1 MPLHDKTFIISF
13 NTCKMFCSQGLR
25 NLVFLIIAALSF
37 LMPLNVS
44 GQHTADSLRHL
55 MKSANEL
62 RRGELN
68 VEMATYFLGQNPDS
82 ALYYSNRAIE
92 IGRKNNNHVIV
103 IRSYAKIG
111 EAYQKQNKMKEAI
124 SFYLKGLA
132 LAEKHNEKSLAG
144 TIYNGIG
151 VCYFYQNNPKK
162 AEEYLKLAAQ
172 AKKEGNDYQYYA
184 LITTNLAILQI
195 SSGSP
200 NEAIKTL
207 RDAEKT
213 LLKKKQPE
221 YLATVY
227 NSLGAA
233 YQTVKPDSCVYYYE
247 KSLEFALENKDLV
260 NQMTAYQNIGDY
272 HLEKK
277 NYAGAIEYM
286 KKAIAVNDK
295 RPEDQFKPALYDR
308 IGLAYES
315 VGDFKNAY
323 HYKKLESEA
332 RQRLFSV
339 QKQKDVDELEI
350 RYQSEKK
357 EKEIQLNKQEIE
369 KGKNQRNLILF
380 GALLVLLIAG
390 FITYLLFQRKKIT
403 QQFEQEKLKMFE
415 NIFHE
420 IRTPLTLIN
429 GPIQLMKQ
437 DPGIGNPEHLVL
449 MERNSKKLIRLVDEL
464 LDASKLGKGSF
475 QLHYTTGN
483 IGGFIDDIVNSF
495 AGEAAQDKNII
506 YDKNNLGANYS
517 FPSNALE
524 KILSNLIGNAVK
536 YCPGGSEIHIISGIE
551 RGKLVIEIKDNG
563 PGIPEKE
570 QKKVFRRFFR
580 GKYAA
585 GTNGTGIGL
594 SLVKELVELTHGT
607 IKMQSSSS
615 GTTFT
620 VSIPIEEQEAITVP
634 AQQEGIPTLLLA
646 EDDADTAAFTISVL
660 QDSFRVIH
668 AKNGQYAINLI
679 REELPDIVLSDI
691 MMPEKDGIELLKE
704 IRSDEFTSHLPVILF
719 SAKASLE
726 SRLEGLGYG
735 ADAYISKPFSP
746 DELKLTVRNLYT
758 TIQRNRENYQAS
770 IRSPKTFE
778 ERIKSDNAYV
788 NKVVACIIENIDKP
802 EYSVNELSDDMAVSR
817 SQLHRKL
824 AALTGFS
831 TTNFIRM
838 IRLEKAK
845 DLLLTNDGN
854 ISEIAY
860 KCGFSSQSYFT
871 KSFTEHFGK
880 SPSQFTKDQQIL

>member
-1 MPLHDKTFIISF
+1 MPNNIS
-13 NTCKMFCSQGLR
+13 CKFPEKFTLLIVIVFSLLLPLQLFSQK
-25 NLVFLIIAALSF
+25 
-37 LMPLNVS
+37 
-44 GQHTADSLRHL
+44 TADSLRAL
-55 MKSANEL
+55 MKDADGI

-68 VEMATYFLGQNPDS
+68 IELANYFLAHDPDS
-82 ALYYSNRAIE
+82 TVHYSRIAQN
-92 IGRKNNNHVIV
+92 IGKEKNNPKLI

-111 EAYQKQNKMKEAI
+111 EACQKQNKMKEAI
-124 SFYLKGLA
+124 SFYLKGLE
-132 LAEKHNEKSLAG
+132 LAERHNEKSLAG

-151 VCYFYQNNPKK
+151 VCYFYQNDPKK
-162 AEEYLKLAAQ
+162 AEKYLKLAAQ
-172 AKKEGNDYQYYA
+172 AKKDANDYQYYA

-195 SSGSP
+195 SNGSP

-207 RDAEKT
+207 KDAEKT
-213 LLKKKQPE
+213 LLKNKQPE

-247 KSLEFALENKDLV
+247 KSLDFALKNKDLV

-272 HLEKK
+272 HLENK
-277 NYAGAIEYM
+277 NYEAAIEYM
-286 KKAIAVNDK
+286 KKAIAVNDQ

-308 IGLAYES
+308 IGLAYEAI
-315 VGDFKNAY
+315 GDFKNAY
-323 HYKKLESEA
+323 QFKKLETET
-332 RQRLFSV
+332 RQKLFSI
-339 QKQKDVDELEI
+339 QKQKEIDELEI

-369 KGKNQRNLILF
+369 SGKNQRNLILF

-390 FITYLLFQRKKIT
+390 FITYLLFQRRKIT

-420 IRTPLTLIN
+420 IRTPLTLIE
-429 GPIQLMKQ
+429 GPIQVMRQ
-437 DPGIGNPEHLVL
+437 DPGVKNPEQLVL

-483 IGGFIDDIVNSF
+483 IGDFIDDIVNSF
-495 AGEAAQDKNII
+495 AVEAGSEDKHMINN
-506 YDKNNLGANYS
+506 KNNTDGYYS

-524 KILSNLIGNAVK
+524 KILSNLISNAVK
-536 YCPGGSEIHIISGIE
+536 YCPPKSEIHIKSGIE
-551 RGKLVIEIKDNG
+551 GGKLVIEIKDNG

-580 GKYAA
+580 GKYSS

-620 VSIPIEEQEAITVP
+620 VSIPVEEQEAITVP

-668 AKNGQYAINLI
+668 AKNGQQAIDLI
-679 REELPDIVLSDI
+679 REELPDILLSDI

-704 IRSDEFTSHLPVILF
+704 IRSDELTSHLPVILF

-746 DELKLTVRNLYT
+746 EELKLTVRNLFT

-770 IRSPKTFE
+770 IRFPKTFG
-778 ERIKSDNAYV
+778 ERVKSDNAYV
-788 NKVVACIIENIDKP
+788 NKVIGNVIANIDNP

-880 SPSQFTKDQQIL
+880 SPSQFIKDQQIL